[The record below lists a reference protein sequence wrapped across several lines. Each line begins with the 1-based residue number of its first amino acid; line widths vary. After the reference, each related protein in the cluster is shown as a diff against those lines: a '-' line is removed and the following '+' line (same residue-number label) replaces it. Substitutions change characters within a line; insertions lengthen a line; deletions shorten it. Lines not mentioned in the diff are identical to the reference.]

1 MVRVYGAG
9 GGTQCRSSFGLRVPV
24 GPVMV

>member
-1 MVRVYGAG
+1 MVWVYGAG